1 VYEEKETDVN
11 IAIAMIKDA
20 AQDVYDTAILVSGDT
35 DLRCVRINGSSWRFL
50 HDDIPR
56 H

>member
-1 VYEEKETDVN
+1 MYEEKETDVN

-35 DLRCVRINGSSWRFL
+35 DLSTFVVLRCRDQRWLGRA
-50 HDDIPR
+50 
-56 H
+56 